1 MDETP
6 EDAPAIDQR
15 ETTRSVIPFVA
26 AAVVAV
32 LVIGGIVALA
42 LARPVENNVTDSDR
56 IAAAVRNFSTA
67 QADSDA
73 GRRATTACPGFDEG
87 RSPLGPGVL
96 GKQVDVAK
104 VADTRL
110 DGDRATA
117 AVTSAIDGRE
127 STATWHLA
135 RIDGTWLVCGG

>member
-1 MDETP
+1 MDEAP
-6 EDAPAIDQR
+6 EHAPAIDQR

-32 LVIGGIVALA
+32 LVIGGIVGLA

-56 IAAAVRNFSTA
+56 IAVAVRNFATA

-73 GRRATTACPGFDEG
+73 ARRATTTCPGFDER
-87 RSPLGPGVL
+87 RSPLGPDAL
-96 GKQVDVAK
+96 GKQVEIAK
-104 VADTRL
+104 VADTGI

-127 STATWHLA
+127 STSTWNLA
-135 RIDGTWLVCGG
+135 RIDGAWLVCG